1 MHTEKILRLNDSS
14 YIAYKQL
21 DFGGKVSVLFLGG
34 FMSNMQSTKAT
45 AIFDYCMSHKINCTV
60 FDYFG
65 HGNSSAAFKDCTLGC
80 WKQCCDHVVE
90 LLTETPLVLVGSS
103 MGGWLALLT
112 ALSFPE
118 RVKGLVGLAP
128 APDFTETIDM
138 SEEEKAHLASA
149 GYVELRSKE
158 DCSHIITQKLLLDGK
173 NHLLLNKP
181 EIPLDCPI
189 VLIHGM
195 ADVLVPYQTSVAIA
209 EKVRSNN
216 VEVHLIKDG
225 DHGLHDS
232 KALPIVLGYIGK
244 MVSPVEA
251 SL

>member
-1 MHTEKILRLNDSS
+1 MGTEKILKLDDSS

-21 DFGGKVSVLFLGG
+21 DFGGRVSVVFLGG
-34 FMSNMQSTKAT
+34 FMSNMQGTKAT

-65 HGNSSAAFKDCTLGC
+65 HGNSSADFKDCTLSY
-80 WKQCCDHVVE
+80 WKQCCDNVVE

-118 RVKGLVGLAP
+118 RVKGLVGLAS
-128 APDFTETIDM
+128 APDFTETINM
-138 SEEEKAHLASA
+138 SPEERDHLTFV
-149 GYVELRSKE
+149 GHVELHSKE
-158 DCSHIITQKLLLDGK
+158 DCSYIITQKLLLDGK
-173 NHLLLNKP
+173 NHLLLDRA

-195 ADVLVPYQTSVAIA
+195 ADFVVSYQTSVAIA

-216 VEVHLIKDG
+216 VEVHLIKDSN
-225 DHGLHDS
+225 HGLHDS
-232 KALPIVLGYIGK
+232 KALPIVLGSIGK
-244 MVSPVEA
+244 MVSSVEA